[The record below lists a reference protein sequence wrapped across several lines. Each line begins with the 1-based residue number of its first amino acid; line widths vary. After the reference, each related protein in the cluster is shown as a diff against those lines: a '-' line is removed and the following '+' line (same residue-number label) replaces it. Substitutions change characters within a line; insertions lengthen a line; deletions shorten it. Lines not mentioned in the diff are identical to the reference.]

1 MKVKENGLDF
11 KFINLTIYGAAFIGL
26 YFFLRNIGIMEKI
39 FKGIA
44 ALTPVF
50 VGIIVCW
57 VSMPL
62 VRRLRKIG
70 FGKNIS
76 AFIALIIIFGIIG
89 LAIGLLVPIL
99 IEQLTHLIKELPGIY
114 SSVISFANKFLME
127 NFDMQTGID
136 IKSSLKSL
144 DFVEGN
150 LTNALNYSINTVQSV
165 VGFVISFF
173 TAIIISF
180 FMAKDMDKFKENV
193 IAFLSRNSKDDRKH
207 KMIVEIDETCMSYIK
222 GYALDSLIVG
232 ILTTIVCLI
241 LKIDYAVVF
250 GLLLMIFNFIPYIGA
265 ILSYLVVTLY
275 ALATGGP
282 VFALITFIC
291 MAIIQII
298 DANILQPNIISKS
311 VNLHPVVV
319 ISGLIVFQLLFGIVG
334 MLIAMPVLAGIKVY
348 LKYKFNLDEYEIEE
362 KSKSIK
368 KKQSVKKE
376 KKVVKKNEENSEVNP
391 NY

>member
-1 MKVKENGLDF
+1 MKVKDNGLDF
-11 KFINLTIYGAAFIGL
+11 KFINLTLYGAAFIGL
-26 YFFLRNIGIMEKI
+26 YFFLRNVGIMEKI

-44 ALTPVF
+44 ALTPVL

-99 IEQLTHLIKELPGIY
+99 VEQLTHLIKELPGIY

-282 VFALITFIC
+282 VFALITFLC

-368 KKQSVKKE
+368 KKQLVKRE
-376 KKVVKKNEENSEVNP
+376 KKVVKKDEENS
-391 NY
+391 

>member
-1 MKVKENGLDF
+1 MV
-11 KFINLTIYGAAFIGL
+11 IG
-26 YFFLRNIGIMEKI
+26 
-39 FKGIA
+39 
-44 ALTPVF
+44 
-50 VGIIVCW
+50 
-57 VSMPL
+57 
-62 VRRLRKIG
+62 
-70 FGKNIS
+70 
-76 AFIALIIIFGIIG
+76 
-89 LAIGLLVPIL
+89 
-99 IEQLTHLIKELPGIY
+99 
-114 SSVISFANKFLME
+114 
-127 NFDMQTGID
+127 
-136 IKSSLKSL
+136 LKSL

-282 VFALITFIC
+282 VFALITFLC

-298 DANILQPNIISKS
+298 DANILQPKIIAKS
-311 VNLHPVVV
+311 VDLHPVVV

-368 KKQSVKKE
+368 KKQPVKRD
-376 KKVVKKNEENSEVNP
+376 KKVVKKDEENI
-391 NY
+391 

>member
-1 MKVKENGLDF
+1 MKVKDNGLDF
-11 KFINLTIYGAAFIGL
+11 KFINLTLYGAAFIGL

-362 KSKSIK
+362 KYKSIK
-368 KKQSVKKE
+368 KKQLEKKK
-376 KKVVKKNEENSEVNP
+376 KKVVKKDEENS
-391 NY
+391 

>member
-1 MKVKENGLDF
+1 MKVKDNGLDF

-298 DANILQPNIISKS
+298 DANILQPKIIAKS
-311 VNLHPVVV
+311 VDLHPVVV

-368 KKQSVKKE
+368 KKQSVKRE
-376 KKVVKKNEENSEVNP
+376 KKVVKKDEENS
-391 NY
+391 

>member
-1 MKVKENGLDF
+1 MKVKDNGLDF
-11 KFINLTIYGAAFIGL
+11 KFINLTLYGAAFIGL
-26 YFFLRNIGIMEKI
+26 YFFLRNVGIMEKI

-44 ALTPVF
+44 ALTPVL

-99 IEQLTHLIKELPGIY
+99 VEQLTHLIKELPGIY

-282 VFALITFIC
+282 VFALITFLC

-298 DANILQPNIISKS
+298 DANILQPKIIAKS
-311 VNLHPVVV
+311 VDLHPVVV

-368 KKQSVKKE
+368 KKQLVKRE
-376 KKVVKKNEENSEVNP
+376 KKVVKKDEENS
-391 NY
+391 

>member
-1 MKVKENGLDF
+1 MKVKDNGLDF
-11 KFINLTIYGAAFIGL
+11 KFINLTLYGAAFIGL

-99 IEQLTHLIKELPGIY
+99 VEQLTHLIKELPGIY

-368 KKQSVKKE
+368 KKQPVKK
-376 KKVVKKNEENSEVNP
+376 
-391 NY
+391 

>member
-1 MKVKENGLDF
+1 MKVKDNGLDF
-11 KFINLTIYGAAFIGL
+11 KFINLTLYGAAFIGL

-99 IEQLTHLIKELPGIY
+99 VEQLTHLIKELPGIY

-282 VFALITFIC
+282 VFALITFLC

-298 DANILQPNIISKS
+298 DANILQPKIIAKS
-311 VNLHPVVV
+311 VDLHPVVV

-368 KKQSVKKE
+368 KKQPVKRE
-376 KKVVKKNEENSEVNP
+376 KKVVKKDEENS
-391 NY
+391 

>member
-1 MKVKENGLDF
+1 MKVKDNGLDF
-11 KFINLTIYGAAFIGL
+11 KFINLTLYGAAFIGL

-282 VFALITFIC
+282 VFALITFLC

-368 KKQSVKKE
+368 KKQPVKKE
-376 KKVVKKNEENSEVNP
+376 KKVVKKNEENS
-391 NY
+391 

>member
-368 KKQSVKKE
+368 KKQPVKRE
-376 KKVVKKNEENSEVNP
+376 KKVVKKNEENS
-391 NY
+391 

>member
-1 MKVKENGLDF
+1 MKVKDNGLDF
-11 KFINLTIYGAAFIGL
+11 KFINLTLYGAAFIGL
-26 YFFLRNIGIMEKI
+26 YFFLRNVGIMEKI

-44 ALTPVF
+44 ALTPVL

-99 IEQLTHLIKELPGIY
+99 VEQLTHLIKELPGIY

-282 VFALITFIC
+282 VFALITFLC

-298 DANILQPNIISKS
+298 DANILQPKIIAKS
-311 VNLHPVVV
+311 VDLHPVVV

-368 KKQSVKKE
+368 KKQLVKRE
-376 KKVVKKNEENSEVNP
+376 KKVVKKDEENI
-391 NY
+391 

>member
-1 MKVKENGLDF
+1 MKVKDNGLDF

-368 KKQSVKKE
+368 KKQPVKKE
-376 KKVVKKNEENSEVNP
+376 KKVVKKNEENS
-391 NY
+391 

>member
-1 MKVKENGLDF
+1 MKVKDNGLDF
-11 KFINLTIYGAAFIGL
+11 KFINLTLYGAAFIGL

-99 IEQLTHLIKELPGIY
+99 VEQLTHLIKELPGIY

-282 VFALITFIC
+282 VFALITFLC

-298 DANILQPNIISKS
+298 DANILQPKIIAKS
-311 VNLHPVVV
+311 VDLHPVVV

-368 KKQSVKKE
+368 KKQLVKRE
-376 KKVVKKNEENSEVNP
+376 KKVVKKDEENS
-391 NY
+391 

>member
-1 MKVKENGLDF
+1 
-11 KFINLTIYGAAFIGL
+11 
-26 YFFLRNIGIMEKI
+26 
-39 FKGIA
+39 
-44 ALTPVF
+44 
-50 VGIIVCW
+50 
-57 VSMPL
+57 MPL

-99 IEQLTHLIKELPGIY
+99 VEQLTHLIKELPGIY

-282 VFALITFIC
+282 VFALITFLC

-368 KKQSVKKE
+368 KKQLVKRE
-376 KKVVKKNEENSEVNP
+376 KKVVKKDEENS
-391 NY
+391 

>member
-1 MKVKENGLDF
+1 MKVKDNGLDF
-11 KFINLTIYGAAFIGL
+11 KFINLTLYGAAFIGL

-298 DANILQPNIISKS
+298 DANILQPKIIAKS
-311 VNLHPVVV
+311 VDLHPVVV

-368 KKQSVKKE
+368 KKQLVKRE
-376 KKVVKKNEENSEVNP
+376 KKVVKKDEENS
-391 NY
+391 